1 MLDIMSKA
9 INQDAIDNYK
19 FHHIDT
25 GKCLKCDNF
34 ACEEAC
40 FRGIYKVINKD
51 TNPKCIVIESLEDRC
66 LKCHICTTACKSR
79 AITID

>member
-1 MLDIMSKA
+1 MSKS
-9 INQDAIDNYK
+9 NDQDSIDRYR
-19 FHHIDT
+19 FHHIDIH
-25 GKCLKCDNF
+25 KCLKCKNF
-34 ACEEAC
+34 WCEDAC

-51 TNPKCIVIESLEDRC
+51 TTPKCLVVEDREDFC